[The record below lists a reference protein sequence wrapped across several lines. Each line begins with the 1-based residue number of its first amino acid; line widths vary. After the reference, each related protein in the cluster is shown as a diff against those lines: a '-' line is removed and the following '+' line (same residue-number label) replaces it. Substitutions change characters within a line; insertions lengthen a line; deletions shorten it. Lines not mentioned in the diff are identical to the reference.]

1 MGAKHVNKKTRKP
14 VNACCSCCPPP
25 PPLLPPLSAV
35 VFYCTFNNDAKPPP
49 KWTFVNLM
57 YHESRPRL
65 GGLPHL
71 KTFTWQNLTPAER
84 IYPVWQTGLP
94 ALTGQPTYLVNVIK
108 WIWEITW
115 TGGLP
120 HLSGL
125 PHLLGVPHLHVNRPL
140 VKNMPDVSTLLL
152 CRFWSRYLFS
162 WWRAGPRVLQK
173 T

>member
-1 MGAKHVNKKTRKP
+1 MVAKHVNKKTRKH

-25 PPLLPPLSAV
+25 LPPPPLSAV

-49 KWTFVNLM
+49 KWIFREFDVSWIQTPARRVTPP
-57 YHESRPRL
+57 YW
-65 GGLPHL
+65 
-71 KTFTWQNLTPAER
+71 TFTWQNLTPAER

-94 ALTGQPTYLVNVIK
+94 ALTGQPTYHVNVIK

-120 HLSGL
+120 HLSGV